1 LRNTDEKPG
10 DGSVMEAL
18 RAIASNLL
26 RALITRLE
34 LAASDIEEQLLRLSG
49 VLLLLILGGC
59 MLAMALWL
67 GVLLLIVLFWDGNRI
82 LVISLLLV
90 AFSGSGLLC
99 LLWARRQLAKRPALL
114 STTLSELR
122 KDKDALHER
131 H

>member
-1 LRNTDEKPG
+1 MRNTDDKPG

-18 RAIASNLL
+18 RAVASNLL

-67 GVLLLIVLFWDGNRI
+67 GVLLLIVLFCMITLPR
-82 LVISLLLV
+82 
-90 AFSGSGLLC
+90 A
-99 LLWARRQLAKRPALL
+99 ARMV
-114 STTLSELR
+114 
-122 KDKDALHER
+122 
-131 H
+131 

>member
-1 LRNTDEKPG
+1 
-10 DGSVMEAL
+10 MEAL

-82 LVISLLLV
+82 LVISLLLT

-99 LLWARRQLAKRPALL
+99 MLWARRQLATRPALL

>member
-1 LRNTDEKPG
+1 LRNTDDKPG

-18 RAIASNLL
+18 RAVASNLL

-67 GVLLLIVLFWDGNRI
+67 GVLLLIVMFWDGNRI
-82 LVISLLLV
+82 LVISLLLA

-99 LLWARRQLAKRPALL
+99 LLWARRQLATRPALL